1 MQSSVNISIDPWD
14 FNRVL
19 ILGGTLGLFTGA
31 SIISMF
37 EVVYWIALHIL
48 SRLDRKWNHQSTA
61 NWTQNRSKKDSQN
74 RKLESLAD
82 SRFNSN
88 FWIEL
93 SKMQLFFIYVQ
104 YISFF
109 NDLSNNFL
117 ISLDFCLCI
126 RAEVRLA
133 VKGVVLYKRKICFA
147 VEWYTRLELNWKS
160 GQM

>member
-48 SRLDRKWNHQSTA
+48 SRLDWKWNHQCIECETWEIKYFDLTALSLHIFLYSILIA
-61 NWTQNRSKKDSQN
+61 NWTQNRSKDSQN

-82 SRFNSN
+82 SISI
-88 FWIEL
+88 FWIEFI
-93 SKMQLFFIYVQ
+93 KMQLFFIYAQ

-109 NDLSNNFL
+109 NDLSN
-117 ISLDFCLCI
+117 DF
-126 RAEVRLA
+126 
-133 VKGVVLYKRKICFA
+133 
-147 VEWYTRLELNWKS
+147 
-160 GQM
+160 